1 MFVNFTEMYWTLMH
15 RWAENAGLDVI
26 ACVAPRFIEAEPK
39 AHSQH
44 PAGAIELLSFG
55 DRMGYNASWQLGY
68 GRTIEKHQYFKE

>member
-1 MFVNFTEMYWTLMH
+1 MH